1 MCKKMFQRWVLKK
14 IVNNTK
20 LFGGDNGSSA
30 IIKEYLVELYGGTKV
45 EDLPF
50 EAISQSVAASRL
62 KNKLLKEYPM
72 YDYRLLHKP
81 KR

>member
-1 MCKKMFQRWVLKK
+1 MFNRWVLKK
-14 IVNNTK
+14 IVNKPK
-20 LFGGDNGSSA
+20 LFGGDNGTPA
-30 IIKEYLVELYGGTKV
+30 IIKEYLSELYSGRKV